1 MANTRERVKDFP
13 SIVGTIQNDDY
24 IPVDGA
30 TQGVRKA
37 QVKDIMDAPITGL
50 DTIAN
55 TAKGAINELATTAGK
70 VWVGTQAEY
79 DDLPDTKLTDNVLHC
94 ITDGEPSAY
103 DSIWDKVGTDPLD
116 TTASDCSGAINEIKS
131 SLSPEEIKSSDG
143 RIIFTRQ
150 GKHRLVQFNRAERSV
165 ITAFF
170 NSLLATDCPK
180 TFATGSLVM
189 TDSNISPAKY
199 YRLAYAYIEGT
210 TRPSITIVYNSQYNA
225 NQGEQVAT
233 TATERFIGQVEWYTA

>member
-13 SIVGTIQNDDY
+13 SIVGTIQSDDY

-55 TAKGAINELATTAGK
+55 TTKGAINELATTAGK
-70 VWVGTQAEY
+70 VWVGTQDEY

-116 TTASDCSGAINEIKS
+116 TTASDCSGAINELK
-131 SLSPEEIKSSDG
+131 
-143 RIIFTRQ
+143 Q
-150 GKHRLVQFNRAERSV
+150 
-165 ITAFF
+165 
-170 NSLLATDCPK
+170 SLLEYWSTSATPTVPAGTSGDLE
-180 TFATGSLVM
+180 FAIPATYQSGYRVVSYAIYSGSKVVKPYVFEI
-189 TDSNISPAKY
+189 TPTKITY
-199 YRLAYAYIEGT
+199 YVENTSGSSIARQ
-210 TRPSITIVYNSQYNA
+210 ITIKVLFQK
-225 NQGEQVAT
+225 V
-233 TATERFIGQVEWYTA
+233 

>member
-13 SIVGTIQNDDY
+13 SIVGTIQSDDY

-55 TAKGAINELATTAGK
+55 TTKGAINELATTAGK
-70 VWVGTQAEY
+70 VWVGTQDEY
-79 DDLPDTKLTDNVLHC
+79 DDLPDSKLTDNVLHC

-116 TTASDCSGAINEIKS
+116 TTASDCSGAINELK
-131 SLSPEEIKSSDG
+131 
-143 RIIFTRQ
+143 Q
-150 GKHRLVQFNRAERSV
+150 
-165 ITAFF
+165 
-170 NSLLATDCPK
+170 
-180 TFATGSLVM
+180 SLVNKQSS
-189 TDSNISPAKY
+189 TVTNNGVSVRYLIRGGICTLSITGRPTTTNNLTFTIPK
-199 YRLAYAYIEGT
+199 AYIGFHKTEPQWGDTSNLIQYWIDDSST
-210 TRPSITIVYNSQYNA
+210 TLTIRNHSLNNLNA
-225 NQGEQVAT
+225 SASYCPD
-233 TATERFIGQVEWYTA
+233 FS

>member
-37 QVKDIMDAPITGL
+37 QVKDIMEAPITGL

-55 TAKGAINELATTAGK
+55 TTKGAINELATTAGK

-79 DDLPDTKLTDNVLHC
+79 DDLPDSKLTDKVLHC
-94 ITDGEPSAY
+94 ITDGEPAAY

-116 TTASDCSGAINEIKS
+116 TTASDCSGAINEINS
-131 SLSPEEIKSSDG
+131 SLSDLETSLQDAYTNLSLNSSLVNTIYIRNIIKFGNVKIANVGYLSKAMSTLNTWYDLCTLPSG
-143 RIIFTRQ
+143 YENLHAVEFQWFTRD
-150 GKHRLVQFNRAERSV
+150 KKSINIKAE
-165 ITAFF
+165 
-170 NSLLATDCPK
+170 NNK
-180 TFATGSLVM
+180 
-189 TDSNISPAKY
+189 ISIVA
-199 YRLAYAYIEGT
+199 REAVGANDLINFYI
-210 TRPSITIVYNSQYNA
+210 V
-225 NQGEQVAT
+225 
-233 TATERFIGQVEWYTA
+233 FI

>member
-13 SIVGTIQNDDY
+13 SIVGTIQSDDY

-55 TAKGAINELATTAGK
+55 TTKGAINELATTAGK

-103 DSIWDKVGTDPLD
+103 DSIWDKVGTDPLA
-116 TTASDCSGAINEIKS
+116 TIAPDCSGAINELKQSLADLQFKAVTGHSVGTAELSLPS
-131 SLSPEEIKSSDG
+131 SWDELIL
-143 RIIFTRQ
+143 Q
-150 GKHRLVQFNRAERSV
+150 VYVQQ
-165 ITAFF
+165 
-170 NSLLATDCPK
+170 
-180 TFATGSLVM
+180 
-189 TDSNISPAKY
+189 
-199 YRLAYAYIEGT
+199 
-210 TRPSITIVYNSQYNA
+210 SILTTIVLNPMVPNSYTNIGLGA
-225 NQGEQVAT
+225 YGSSWA
-233 TATERFIGQVEWYTA
+233 IGQIKKDKVKILTVNWGGTDVTANASLYAFYKKY

>member
-13 SIVGTIQNDDY
+13 SIVGTIQSDDY

-30 TQGVRKA
+30 TQGARKA

-55 TAKGAINELATTAGK
+55 TTKGAINELATTAGK

-79 DDLPDTKLTDNVLHC
+79 DALPDSKLTDKVLHC

-116 TTASDCSGAINEIKS
+116 TTASDCSGAINEINS
-131 SLSPEEIKSSDG
+131 SLSNLIK
-143 RIIFTRQ
+143 
-150 GKHRLVQFNRAERSV
+150 
-165 ITAFF
+165 
-170 NSLLATDCPK
+170 K
-180 TFATGSLVM
+180 TKI
-189 TDSNISPAKY
+189 TDSTDASGNIGLGSTST
-199 YRLAYAYIEGT
+199 RLILE
-210 TRPSITIVYNSQYNA
+210 VYPDRTVNPDVLSCFLT
-225 NQGEQVAT
+225 T
-233 TATERFIGQVEWYTA
+233 TATGTIYMAKCVNNNLQPVASTNVAVWIVYKDI

>member
-13 SIVGTIQNDDY
+13 SIVGTIQSDDY

-55 TAKGAINELATTAGK
+55 TTKGAINELATTAGK
-70 VWVGTQAEY
+70 VWVGTQDEY

-116 TTASDCSGAINEIKS
+116 TTASDCSGAINELKQ
-131 SLSPEEIKSSDG
+131 SLFKLQVYSTAKFDTGKKWIDG
-143 RIIFTRQ
+143 KTIWGKVYTGYAVSNSTVDLDTIIIDTIIHGYGWARSENNNSWCIPSGRQ
-150 GKHRLVQFNRAERSV
+150 DGYENRPLYNTNTHKLSVQF
-165 ITAFF
+165 
-170 NSLLATDCPK
+170 
-180 TFATGSLVM
+180 GS
-189 TDSNISPAKY
+189 
-199 YRLAYAYIEGT
+199 AYLNGTLPFVFTIEF
-210 TRPSITIVYNSQYNA
+210 
-225 NQGEQVAT
+225 
-233 TATERFIGQVEWYTA
+233 TE